1 MRKASIVIE
10 ELTEKEKNLQE
21 QIENTTDAETKAA
34 LQSQLAATQQ
44 SKRDFQGFM
53 TQDDIQ
59 AAEEANK
66 AIFDARVQ
74 MSDFQA
80 KLQEDGG
87 LSVEQMMNVFE
98 GDSEISDF
106 FRRQTS
112 EADKLR
118 LMLAATTNE
127 AQKLKI
133 EVAQAGSNA
142 ATSMM
147 QMQMDNG
154 ASQEEAAK
162 GTQGVF
168 DRISDM
174 QLYDEDAIRLT
185 MMISEEDSIE
195 AINEGIDRVIA
206 SGNIE
211 DFKVP
216 VKISE
221 EDLRKQTLESTQ
233 GYSKD
238 NMEASVDIDT
248 AKAFGDYLAKNA
260 GDLAGYSEELETNA
274 EVLRDVV
281 ESQGRYDAALKET
294 QESYED

>member
-1 MRKASIVIE
+1 MRKASLIIE
-10 ELTEKEKNLQE
+10 ELTKKEKSLQE
-21 QIENTTDAETKAA
+21 QIEKTTDAEKKAA
-34 LQSQLAATQQ
+34 LQTELENTQQ
-44 SKRDFQGFM
+44 SKRDFQGFL
-53 TQDDIQ
+53 TADDMQ
-59 AAEEANK
+59 AAEDAMK
-66 AIFDARVQ
+66 TTFDARVQ
-74 MSDFQA
+74 MTDFQEL
-80 KLQEDGG
+80 LQDKGG

-98 GDSEISDF
+98 NDSETSDF
-106 FRRQTS
+106 FNRQTS

-118 LMLAATTNE
+118 LMLAATTDE

-133 EVAQAGSNA
+133 ELAQSGSNA

-154 ASQEEAAK
+154 ASQEEAEK
-162 GTQGVF
+162 GTQGIF
-168 DRISDM
+168 DRISNM

-185 MMISEEDSIE
+185 AMISEEDSIE
-195 AINEGIDRVIA
+195 AINEGLDRVEA

-216 VKISE
+216 VKVSE

-233 GYSKD
+233 GYSED

-248 AKAFGDYLAKNA
+248 AKAYGDYLAKNA

-274 EVLRDVV
+274 DALRDVV
-281 ESQGRYDAALKET
+281 EAQGRYDAALEET
-294 QESYED
+294 QKSYDD